1 VRHTKFDA
9 NYRGRI
15 KVKSYEVEEGVS
27 RAQQPE
33 MERSLLA
40 RQEALFRVSQAIGVY
55 RNPKELFRVLAKE
68 LRQVVAFDF
77 AAIFLYDPDKNK
89 VQTALLET
97 TQSRQFVIP
106 PDFPAEDTVTWWVYH
121 HQQPVVIASRDSES
135 RFPRMMKLYE
145 DFSIQSACILPLTTA
160 YRRLGSLGFGVQT
173 PHAYSS
179 EEVRYLSLVAD
190 QVALAVDNA
199 LRDDE
204 QRTSQVFLEEGQR
217 LSHTGSW
224 MWDLRSD
231 EIKWSREHFLIFGAD
246 PGTEKPSPALF
257 WSRVHPDDREAVE
270 KLVDQ
275 SVRGKH
281 DFDQEFRLLLPDG
294 TLKYVSGIGRP
305 VIDDSGNL
313 ISFTGTTMDI
323 TPRKRAE
330 EELRRQK
337 AHFEKLFELAPEA
350 IVLRDFENR
359 ILRVNREFTNLYGFT
374 PEEAIGRK
382 VTDLIVPED
391 AREESDKMREA
402 LMRGARVDAEFTR
415 KRKDGSRL
423 SVSFVAAPVLVEG
436 NTPEVF
442 SIYRD
447 ITERKRAEE
456 ALRRSE
462 AYLSEGQRLSHT
474 GSWARCV
481 SSGEVY
487 FSQESHRIFGFD
499 PDSQVTLDMILGRIH
514 PDDRPAA
521 QESIEKANLEFTDFD
536 LNYRIILDDGSIRYI
551 HVIGHPVRKPDGQV
565 AEFIGTHVDVTER
578 RLSRK
583 ALEDAFIEI
592 NNLKEQLFQENIA
605 LRQEIDETSMFEEI
619 VGKSSALQKVLKE
632 LETVGPTES
641 TVLIY
646 GETGTGKELIA
657 RAIHNLSARKSNA
670 FVKVNCAAIPTGLL
684 ESEFFGHERGAFTG
698 AIAQRIG
705 RFELA
710 HKGTVFLDEIGEI
723 PLELQPKL
731 LRVLQE
737 REFERLG
744 SSRTL
749 KTDARLIAATN
760 RDLSELVQEHK
771 FRSDLYYRLN
781 VFPIR
786 VPALRERPEDVPLL
800 VRHFAE
806 IYSRRMGKLIQNI
819 PMDTMSALTGYDWP
833 GNVREL
839 QNVIERAV
847 ILSTHGVLR
856 VSPAEL
862 RTTSGAAPA
871 SVDVPPQLQPR
882 VRSKVPAL
890 TPEQIEHAL
899 RESNGRV
906 GGAEGAAA
914 RLGLKRTTLIAQM
927 KRLGVSSSGVRP
939 STPDTVKPL

>member
-1 VRHTKFDA
+1 
-9 NYRGRI
+9 
-15 KVKSYEVEEGVS
+15 VKNFEVDERVS
-27 RAQQPE
+27 ETIQPGFGQ
-33 MERSLLA
+33 SLPA
-40 RQEALFRVSQAIGVY
+40 RLEALFRVSQAISFY

-68 LRQVVAFDF
+68 LRRVVAFDF
-77 AAIFLYDPDKNK
+77 VAIFLYDPEKNK
-89 VQTALLET
+89 VSTALLET
-97 TQSRQFVIP
+97 VQGPEFVIP
-106 PDFPAEDTVTWWVYH
+106 SDFPAEETITWWVYH
-121 HQQPVVIASRDSES
+121 HQQPVVISSRIAES

-145 DFSIQSACILPLTTA
+145 GYSLQSACILPLTTA
-160 YRRLGSLGFGVQT
+160 YRPLGSLAFGVRNSG
-173 PHAYSS
+173 AYSLD
-179 EEVRYLSLVAD
+179 EVRYLSLVAD

-204 QRTSQVFLEEGQR
+204 QRTGELFLEEGQK
-217 LSHTGSW
+217 LSHAGSW
-224 MWDLRSD
+224 MWNLSNG

-246 PGTEKPSPALF
+246 SAKDTPSAPLF
-257 WSRVHPDDREAVE
+257 WSRVHPDDREWLETLIDRAVSE
-270 KLVDQ
+270 K
-275 SVRGKH
+275 RE
-281 DFDQEFRLLLPDG
+281 FEQEFRLLLPDG
-294 TLKYVSGIGRP
+294 ALKHVSGIGRP
-305 VIDDSGNL
+305 VLDAAGNL
-313 ISFTGTTMDI
+313 TAFIGTTMDI
-323 TPRKRAE
+323 TQRKRVE
-330 EELRRQK
+330 EELRKQT

-350 IVLRDFENR
+350 ILLRDIDNRVLR
-359 ILRVNREFTNLYGFT
+359 INREFTNLYGFA
-374 PEEAIGRK
+374 PEEALGRF
-382 VTDLIVPED
+382 VSDLIVPEELRKESEKL
-391 AREESDKMREA
+391 REPLKHGE
-402 LMRGARVDAEFTR
+402 RVNAELIR

-423 SVSFVAAPVLVEG
+423 SVSFVAAPVNVEG
-436 NTPEVF
+436 NTPEIF

-474 GSWARCV
+474 GSWARCI

-487 FSQESHRIFGFD
+487 FSQESYRIFGFD
-499 PDSQVTLDMILGRIH
+499 PNTRVTFDMILGRVH
-514 PDDRPAA
+514 PDERPIV
-521 QESIEKANLEFTDFD
+521 QETVQKTNLDPADFD
-536 LNYRIILDDGSIRYI
+536 LNYRIILDDGSIRHL
-551 HVIGHPVRKPDGQV
+551 HVLGHPVRKPDGTV
-565 AEFIGTHVDVTER
+565 AEFIGTYVDVTER

-583 ALEDAFIEI
+583 ALEDALVEI
-592 NNLKEQLFQENIA
+592 STLKEQLFQENVA

-632 LETVGPTES
+632 IETVGPTDS
-641 TVLIY
+641 TVLIL

-657 RAIHNLSARKSNA
+657 RAIHNLSSRKSNA

-684 ESEFFGHERGAFTG
+684 ESELFGHERGAFTG

-710 HKGTVFLDEIGEI
+710 HHGTVFLDEIGEI

-749 KTDARLIAATN
+749 LTDARLIAATN
-760 RDLSELVQEHK
+760 RDLSELVAEHK
-771 FRSDLYYRLN
+771 FRSDLFYRLN

-806 IYSRRMGKLIQNI
+806 IFSRRMGKFIQTI
-819 PMDTMSALTGYDWP
+819 PPDTMSAFMSYDWP

-847 ILSTHGVLR
+847 ILSTRGVLR
-856 VSPAEL
+856 VSLAEL
-862 RTTSGAAPA
+862 KATSTVIPASPEIAPGPVRPKRVRTT
-871 SVDVPPQLQPR
+871 VPP
-882 VRSKVPAL
+882 L
-890 TPEQIEHAL
+890 TREQIEQAI
-899 RESNGRV
+899 RESHGRV
-906 GGAEGAAA
+906 GGVDGAAA

-927 KRLGVSSSGVRP
+927 KRLGVRSPGVAAP
-939 STPDTVKPL
+939 AIDTVKPL

>member
-1 VRHTKFDA
+1 LKLF
-9 NYRGRI
+9 
-15 KVKSYEVEEGVS
+15 EVDESVS
-27 RAQQPE
+27 ATQQPGFE
-33 MERSLLA
+33 QSLPA
-40 RQEALFRVSQAIGVY
+40 RLEALFRVSQAISVH

-77 AAIFLYDPDKNK
+77 VAIFLYEAEKNK
-89 VQTALLET
+89 VRTALLET
-97 TQSRQFVIP
+97 VEGPDFLIP
-106 PDFPAEDTVTWWVYH
+106 DDFPAEETITWWIYN
-121 HQQPVVIASRDSES
+121 HQQPVVISSRDSES
-135 RFPRMMKLYE
+135 RFPRMMKLFE
-145 DFSIQSACILPLTTA
+145 QSDMQAACVFPLTTA
-160 YRRLGSLGFGVQT
+160 YRRLGSLGFGARRPNT
-173 PHAYSS
+173 YSS
-179 EEVRYLSLVAD
+179 DEVRYLSLVAG

-204 QRTSQVFLEEGQR
+204 QRTGEVFLEEGQK

-224 MWDLRSD
+224 VWNFTNGDL
-231 EIKWSREHFLIFGAD
+231 KWSREHFLIFGAD
-246 PGTEKPSPALF
+246 PENDKPTAALF
-257 WSRVHPDDREAVE
+257 WSRVHPDDRDWLE
-270 KLVDQ
+270 KLVNQ
-275 SVRGKH
+275 TVSEKRE
-281 DFDQEFRLLLPDG
+281 FEQEFRLVLPDG

-305 VIDDSGNL
+305 VLDEAGTLTAFI
-313 ISFTGTTMDI
+313 GTTMDI
-323 TPRKRAE
+323 TQRKRAE
-330 EELRRQK
+330 EELRKQK

-374 PEEAIGRK
+374 SGEALGRNIR
-382 VTDLIVPED
+382 DLIVPEGHW
-391 AREESDKMREA
+391 EESEKLREA
-402 LMRGARVDAEFTR
+402 LERGERVDAELTR

-423 SVSFVAAPVLVEG
+423 IVSFSAAPVKVEG
-436 NTPEVF
+436 NTPEIYG
-442 SIYRD
+442 IYRD

-487 FSQESHRIFGFD
+487 FSQESYRIFGFD
-499 PDSQVTLDMILGRIH
+499 PNTKVTFNMLVGRVH
-514 PDDRPAA
+514 PEDRAGVR
-521 QESIEKANLEFTDFD
+521 ETIEKANHETHDFE
-536 LNYRIILDDGSIRYI
+536 LNYRIILDDGSIRHL
-551 HVIGHPVRKPDGQV
+551 HVLGHPVRKPDGSV
-565 AEFIGTHVDVTER
+565 AEFIGTHVDITGQY
-578 RLSRK
+578 LSRK
-583 ALEDAFIEI
+583 ALEDAFAEI
-592 NNLKEQLFQENIA
+592 NTLKEQLFQENVA
-605 LRQEIDETSMFEEI
+605 LRQEIDETSMFDEI
-619 VGKSSALQKVLKE
+619 VGKSAALQKALKE
-632 LETVGPTES
+632 LETVGPTDS
-641 TVLIY
+641 TVLIL

-657 RAIHNLSARKSNA
+657 RAIHNLSSRRDKA

-684 ESEFFGHERGAFTG
+684 ESELFGHERGAFTG

-710 HKGTVFLDEIGEI
+710 HHGTVFLDEIGEI

-760 RDLSELVQEHK
+760 RDLSELVAEHK
-771 FRSDLYYRLN
+771 FRSDLFYRLN

-806 IYSRRMGKLIQNI
+806 IFSRRMGKLIQSI
-819 PMDTMSALTGYDWP
+819 PADTMSALMAYDWP

-847 ILSTHGVLR
+847 ILSSRGVLR

-862 RTTSGAAPA
+862 KATSTSVPSNSEVAPA
-871 SVDVPPQLQPR
+871 ARPKR
-882 VRSKVPAL
+882 VRSAVPPL
-890 TPEQIEHAL
+890 TRNQIEQAL
-899 RESNGRV
+899 RDSGGRV
-906 GGAEGAAA
+906 GGVDGAAA

-927 KRLGVSSSGVRP
+927 KRHAINAASVSAP
-939 STPDTVKPL
+939 PIDTVKPL